1 MTGRTI
7 STDVKHLRTCYVLAL
22 TSISFKDFPFLKDMM
37 GGSLKI
43 FLSNGCSCMMC
54 HFFIKICLMFGTQY
68 L

>member
-1 MTGRTI
+1 VTGRTI
-7 STDVKHLRTCYVLAL
+7 SNGVINLITFHILAL

-43 FLSNGCSCMMC
+43 FLSSGYSCMIC
-54 HFFIKICLMFGTQY
+54 HFFIKTCLMFTY